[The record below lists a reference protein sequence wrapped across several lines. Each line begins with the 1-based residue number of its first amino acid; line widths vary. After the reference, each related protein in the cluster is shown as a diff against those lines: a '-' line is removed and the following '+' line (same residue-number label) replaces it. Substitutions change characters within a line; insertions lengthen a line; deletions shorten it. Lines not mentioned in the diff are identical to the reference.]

1 MKKLLAILLGITM
14 LFGMAVTGTAEAA
27 TGADVKGT
35 GVPLT
40 VYTNS
45 GNSGRKEWLIER
57 AKQDGFELAV
67 HCGRCVRPECDHLER
82 SDFP

>member
-40 VYTNS
+40 VTPTPATPAARN
-45 GNSGRKEWLIER
+45 G
-57 AKQDGFELAV
+57 
-67 HCGRCVRPECDHLER
+67 
-82 SDFP
+82 

>member
-14 LFGMAVTGTAEAA
+14 LLGMAVTGTAEAA

-57 AKQDGFELAV
+57 AKQEMATIIEKINLIDKQGE
-67 HCGRCVRPECDHLER
+67 
-82 SDFP
+82 

>member
-40 VYTNS
+40 V
-45 GNSGRKEWLIER
+45 
-57 AKQDGFELAV
+57 
-67 HCGRCVRPECDHLER
+67 
-82 SDFP
+82 

>member
-45 GNSGRKEWLIER
+45 GNSAARNG
-57 AKQDGFELAV
+57 
-67 HCGRCVRPECDHLER
+67 
-82 SDFP
+82 

>member
-57 AKQDGFELAV
+57 AKQEMATIIEKINLIDKQGE
-67 HCGRCVRPECDHLER
+67 
-82 SDFP
+82 

>member
-35 GVPLT
+35 DLLPLLHKGC
-40 VYTNS
+40 N
-45 GNSGRKEWLIER
+45 GFP
-57 AKQDGFELAV
+57 FELT
-67 HCGRCVRPECDHLER
+67 HSLFQH
-82 SDFP
+82 

>member
-27 TGADVKGT
+27 TGADVRGT
-35 GVPLT
+35 GTPLT

-45 GNSGRKEWLIER
+45 GSSGRKDWLIER
-57 AKQDGFELAV
+57 AKQEMATIIEKINLIDKQGE
-67 HCGRCVRPECDHLER
+67 
-82 SDFP
+82 